1 MKTKPNILIVDDNP
15 IGLETLWRDLASLQV
30 NVIKASSGEEA
41 LKLITSQ
48 DFALAILDVQMPHMD
63 GYQLAQHI
71 REIQRA
77 IPLPIIFVTA
87 KHPDTEHQFYGYQ
100 SGAVD
105 YITKPYNKEILR
117 SKVCIF
123 IELYRRSQELAENS
137 RKMAKLLDSQLQ
149 TNQKL
154 SQEVA
159 LRMQAEEE
167 LRESEAK
174 YSAFFQS
181 SIDGILLIS
190 PDGKTHQA
198 NPAACRILGWTEEE
212 LCRGGRGILVD
223 ESDPA
228 IQDILQQLA
237 IHRYVS
243 CEMHFKRKDGSSVI
257 TDMTSRLYRDSKG
270 DLKGCVIFRDI
281 TERKLSEQFR
291 EDVECIIRHDIK
303 SPLIGLH
310 GLASLALED
319 KLNGNFREL
328 LPGLMHS
335 LRNVINLVDSSGK
348 LLSMEHGEYTL
359 QAKWFNLR
367 DVLQDIERSLASLT
381 ETRQVRLVWSGIL
394 DSKESTQHPLA
405 FGEEFL
411 IEDLLMNLVRNAVES
426 SPKGSEV
433 MISCH
438 TERDTLRFDI
448 HNKGV
453 VPESIRDRFFDKY
466 VTAGKFHGT
475 GLGTYSAQL
484 IAKAHG
490 GHIEFT
496 STAATGTT
504 VTVILPHPHERC
516 VIQPDDRQHPA

>member
-1 MKTKPNILIVDDNP
+1 MTTKPHILIADDNP
-15 IGLETLWRDLASLQV
+15 ISLETLLMDLAPLQV

-41 LKLITSQ
+41 LQLITKH

-63 GYQLAQHI
+63 GYTLAQLI
-71 REIQRA
+71 REPQRA

-87 KHPDTEHQFYGYQ
+87 NYSDTEHQFYGYQ

-105 YITKPYNKEILR
+105 YITKPYNKDILR

-123 IELYRRSQELAENS
+123 LELYQRSQELADNS
-137 RKMAKLLDSQLQ
+137 RKLAKLLDSQLH

-154 SQEVA
+154 SQEVI
-159 LRMQAEEE
+159 LRRQAEEE

-174 YSAFFQS
+174 YSAFFLS

-190 PDGKTHQA
+190 PDGRIHQA

-212 LCRGGRGILVD
+212 LCSGGREILVD
-223 ESDPA
+223 ESDPT
-228 IQDILQQLA
+228 IQDILQQVA

-243 CEMHFKRKDGSSVI
+243 CEMSLKCKDGSSVI
-257 TDMTSRLYRDSKG
+257 TDLTSRHYRDSKG
-270 DLKGCVIFRDI
+270 ELK
-281 TERKLSEQFR
+281 
-291 EDVECIIRHDIK
+291 ECIIRHDIK

-319 KLNGNFREL
+319 KMNGNFREL
-328 LPGLMHS
+328 IPGLMHS

-348 LLSMEHGEYTL
+348 LLGMEHGEYTP
-359 QAKWFNLR
+359 QANWFDLR
-367 DVLQDIERSLASLT
+367 DLLHGIERSLASLT
-381 ETRQVRLVWSGIL
+381 EARQVRLVWSGIL
-394 DSKESTQHPLA
+394 ESKESTQYPLA

-411 IEDLLMNLVRNAVES
+411 IEDMLMNLVKNAVEA
-426 SPKGSEV
+426 SPKGSKV

-438 TERDTLRFDI
+438 TEQDTIRFDI

-453 VPESIRDRFFDKY
+453 VPESIRDSFFDKY

-504 VTVILPHPHERC
+504 VTVILPHPEERGL
-516 VIQPDDRQHPA
+516 IPPE

>member
-1 MKTKPNILIVDDNP
+1 MITKPNILIVDDNP
-15 IGLETLWRDLASLQV
+15 ISLETLWRDLASLQV

-41 LKLITSQ
+41 LKLITKH

-63 GYQLAQHI
+63 GYQLAQLI
-71 REIQRA
+71 RETQRA

-87 KHPDTEHQFYGYQ
+87 KHSDTENQSYGYQ

-123 IELYRRSQELAENS
+123 IELYKRSQELADNS
-137 RKMAKLLDSQLQ
+137 RKMAKLLDTQLQ

-154 SQEVA
+154 SQEIL
-159 LRMQAEEE
+159 LRVQAEEK

-190 PDGKTHQA
+190 PDGRIHQA

-212 LCRGGRGILVD
+212 LRSGGWHMLLDYSIPETHD
-223 ESDPA
+223 M
-228 IQDILQQLA
+228 LQQQA
-237 IHRYVS
+237 ARRYVS
-243 CEMHFKRKDGSSVI
+243 CELPFKRKGDSSVI

-281 TERKLSEQFR
+281 TDRKQAEQFR

-303 SPLIGLH
+303 IPLIGLH

-328 LPGLMHS
+328 IPGLMHS

-348 LLSMEHGEYTL
+348 LLRMEQGEYTP
-359 QAKWFNLR
+359 QAKWFDLR

-381 ETRQVRLVWSGIL
+381 EARRVRIVWNDIL
-394 DSKESTQHPLA
+394 YSKESTQYRLV

-411 IEDLLMNLVRNAVES
+411 IEDLLMNLVRNAVEASPEGRDVKIS
-426 SPKGSEV
+426 SR
-433 MISCH
+433 I
-438 TERDTLRFDI
+438 ERNKRRFDI
-448 HNKGV
+448 HNTGV
-453 VPESIRDRFFDKY
+453 VPESIRDRFFDKF
-466 VTAGKFHGT
+466 VTAGKPNGT

-516 VIQPDDRQHPA
+516 VIQPE